1 MELRVYL
8 RILFRKWWI
17 VLSALL
23 ITFVATVVFTF
34 AQTPKYKATAT
45 FVVAPDRSLEDG
57 GVYGLDTLSRQTEIN
72 NTYAEVAISHL
83 IRQRA
88 ADELKLSPD
97 QMASATIDAQP
108 LAGTNLIKIS
118 ALGDD
123 PVLVRHLANTV
134 GIETVAYM
142 QELYEIYTMKL
153 LDEAA
158 LPTSPEGRNEKLNLV
173 LGAALGL
180 VLGGGLAFLSEY
192 LQTPL
197 ESAMSFDILD
207 GETGAY
213 NERYLRQRLGE
224 EMSRARRSGSPLSLA
239 LMNIDCLGSI
249 GTSHPPQVRGE
260 ALRRVA
266 AFLKRYLRE
275 EDVLARL
282 DGTTFAFLL
291 PDTSEESAKAM
302 MEELQAK
309 LDSTSFEIETSGA
322 ELNLSGA
329 AGVAACQN
337 DCVEPGEFLA
347 EVSQALR
354 QAESSGC
361 GKVCALSDLR
371 QQRG

>member
-1 MELRVYL
+1 MELKIYL
-8 RILFRKWWI
+8 RILMKRWWI
-17 VLSALL
+17 ILSALL

-34 AQTPKYKATAT
+34 TQPPKYKATAT

-72 NTYAEVAISHL
+72 NTYAEVAISRL

-88 ADELKLSPD
+88 TDELKLSPD
-97 QMASATIDAQP
+97 QMAGITIDAQP

-123 PVLVRHLANTV
+123 PVLVRNLANTV
-134 GIETVAYM
+134 GTETIAYM

-158 LPTSPEGRNEKLNLV
+158 LPTAPEGRNEKLNLA

-197 ESAMSFDILD
+197 EGGMNFDILD

-213 NERYLRQRLGE
+213 NERYFRQRLRE
-224 EMSRARRSGSPLSLA
+224 EVSRARRSGCPLSLA
-239 LMNIDCLGSI
+239 LMNVDCLGSI
-249 GTSHPPQVRGE
+249 STSRLSRVRGE
-260 ALRRVA
+260 AMRMVA
-266 AFLKRYLRE
+266 VFLKRRLRE

-291 PDTSEESAKAM
+291 PDTSEESAQVM
-302 MEELQAK
+302 MEGLQAE
-309 LDSTSFEIETSGA
+309 LDSTSFEIETSGVK
-322 ELNLSGA
+322 LNLSSA
-329 AGVAACQN
+329 AGIAACQN
-337 DCVEPGEFLA
+337 DSVEPGEFLA

-361 GKVCALSDLR
+361 GKVYALSNLR